1 MAPAP
6 VARGK
11 RVARRLGAWICFAD
25 ESGYTLRPAKARTW
39 GPRGNTP
46 VVAVSGAGGRR
57 ISVAGLACYRP
68 GHRSRLIYRLLVH
81 RRTKGAPKGFRE
93 RDFAR
98 LLDAAHQQLGAPIV
112 LVWDGLPGH
121 RSAAMRALIAARPWL
136 RVYQLPGYAPDLNPA
151 ENVWSNLRRSLANLA
166 AGTVADLE
174 TAIRNRLKR
183 MQYRIGLID
192 GFLAAT
198 GLRPP

>member
-1 MAPAP
+1 

-39 GPRGNTP
+39 APRGKTP
-46 VVAVSGAGGRR
+46 TIVVSGAGGRR
-57 ISVAGLACYRP
+57 ISVAGLVCYRP
-68 GHRSRLIYRLLVH
+68 GHRSRLIYRMMIH
-81 RRTKGAPKGFRE
+81 SRRKGAPKGLRKP
-93 RDFAR
+93 DFAA
-98 LLDAAHQQLGAPIV
+98 LLDAAHQQLKAPIV

-121 RSAAMRALIAARPWL
+121 RSVAMRTLIARRGWL
-136 RVYQLPGYAPDLNPA
+136 RVYQLPAYAPDLNPS

-166 AGTVADLE
+166 AGTVTDL
-174 TAIRNRLKR
+174 ARIARSRLKR
-183 MQYRIGLID
+183 MQYRPELIT